1 MVTAYDLLTKPQ
13 NAPRIDCKVLTPIKS
28 RRSIFEFKTDAKA
41 LDKQESPAELN
52 SQPPSF
58 TQLSEETDIASDED
72 DHIELPTRIEF
83 DEEMEEGLPSNFSSG
98 EITTSLEEIASSLK
112 AHEQQQR
119 DRRTRTKLQR
129 LRFKTEINPNQNTSA
144 EAELQREIDK
154 EDFARMEII
163 GQFNLG
169 FIIVKLEDD
178 LFIVDQHATDEK
190 YNFETLQRTTQLE
203 YQRLAVPQNL
213 ELTAVNEMVLLNHID
228 VFEKNGFKF
237 EVDHEGGISTD
248 LLLFYL

>member
-1 MVTAYDLLTKPQ
+1 
-13 NAPRIDCKVLTPIKS
+13 
-28 RRSIFEFKTDAKA
+28 
-41 LDKQESPAELN
+41 
-52 SQPPSF
+52 
-58 TQLSEETDIASDED
+58 
-72 DHIELPTRIEF
+72 
-83 DEEMEEGLPSNFSSG
+83 
-98 EITTSLEEIASSLK
+98 
-112 AHEQQQR
+112 
-119 DRRTRTKLQR
+119 
-129 LRFKTEINPNQNTSA
+129 
-144 EAELQREIDK
+144 
-154 EDFARMEII
+154 MEII